1 MARLKWSLLS
11 GSQDMSSG
19 RGRAGWELSHNTN
32 DSASFL
38 IFVNMNLVNSTPSP
52 HQQDTRLTFKRMKKL
67 ERYQTIHPDLINS
80 LLVLSG

>member
-1 MARLKWSLLS
+1 
-11 GSQDMSSG
+11 MSSG
-19 RGRAGWELSHNTN
+19 RGRAGWDLSHNTN

-38 IFVNMNLVNSTPSP
+38 IFVNMNLDNSTPHFH